1 VVLTG
6 SLVGVAVQS
15 WRSRYESTPLKKRF
29 RKVREIVDNQA
40 RYTDNLRKIH
50 LHYWAPFRAEAERRP
65 GGGALTEAQ
74 VRDLFGNLDKILTLA
89 EGMTAALRERVN
101 NLPDHH
107 DQPISD
113 SFVQYVRARVRSV
126 CAASVCGRVCVCG
139 GVCAVVG

>member
-1 VVLTG
+1 VVSRVSCCACRVVCRVCRVCRVVLTG

-40 RYTDNLRKIH
+40 RYTDHLRKIH

-74 VRDLFGNLDKILTLA
+74 VRDLFGNLDKIL
-89 EGMTAALRERVN
+89 
-101 NLPDHH
+101 
-107 DQPISD
+107 
-113 SFVQYVRARVRSV
+113 
-126 CAASVCGRVCVCG
+126 
-139 GVCAVVG
+139 